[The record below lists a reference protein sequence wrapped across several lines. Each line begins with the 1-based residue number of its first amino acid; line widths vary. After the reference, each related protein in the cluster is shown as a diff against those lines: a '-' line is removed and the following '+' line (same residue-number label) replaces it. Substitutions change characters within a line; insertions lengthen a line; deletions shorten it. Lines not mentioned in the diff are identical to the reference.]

1 MRIFDRLLRRRKPLT
16 PETAQARVYY
26 AALRQVEAR
35 RLDGRAFPEATRPWE
50 RPENARGVAS

>member
-1 MRIFDRLLRRRKPLT
+1 MRILARLLHRRKPLP

-26 AALRQVEAR
+26 AALRQIEAR
-35 RLDGRAFPEATRPWE
+35 RHDGRAFPEATRPWE